1 MRGEGTEGVVRL
13 EAHAL
18 PQATLHAPLFA
29 GVEAPILGFEAGV
42 LLVVANLSQLRLVPL
57 LVTVAIFLP
66 LHLGLAAA
74 SRADRRLSLV
84 FARSLRYPR
93 QARPTP
99 TLATRRREPEPTFP
113 RKLLT

>member
-1 MRGEGTEGVVRL
+1 VTSLRTDASPGL
-13 EAHAL
+13 EAHPL

-29 GVEAPILGFEAGV
+29 GVEAPILGFEVGV
-42 LLVVANLSQLRLVPL
+42 LLVVSNLSQMRLVPV
-57 LVTVAIFLP
+57 LVAVAIFLP

-74 SRADRRLSLV
+74 TRADRRLSLV
-84 FARSLRYPR
+84 FTRSLRYPR